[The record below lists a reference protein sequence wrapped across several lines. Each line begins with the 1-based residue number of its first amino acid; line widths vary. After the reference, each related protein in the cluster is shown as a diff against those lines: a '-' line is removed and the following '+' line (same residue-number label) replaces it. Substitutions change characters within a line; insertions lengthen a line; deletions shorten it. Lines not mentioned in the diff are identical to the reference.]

1 VLLGMIGLFV
11 LDLYARRVRLFG
23 YRTIKFE

>member
-1 VLLGMIGLFV
+1 VLLFMAGLLV
-11 LDLYARRVRLFG
+11 LDLYGRRVRLFG